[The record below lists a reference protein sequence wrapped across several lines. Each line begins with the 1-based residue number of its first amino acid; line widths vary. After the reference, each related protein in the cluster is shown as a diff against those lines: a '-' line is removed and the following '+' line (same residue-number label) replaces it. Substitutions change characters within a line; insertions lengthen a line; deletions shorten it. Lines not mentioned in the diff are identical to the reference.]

1 MHTRLRQFGAHL
13 ALCLLL
19 LLTACYPGYD
29 PRAVAPTPTA
39 TRPSRFPTQAAQTPI
54 APVRFAAQPIPTLT
68 SEFQYLPLYA
78 QGKAHYAGA
87 PLALSLRGQPLQLLL
102 SALKEPSSASVSE
115 PGVRAFIST
124 MVITNTGSAELE
136 LPLRELFQGMNGS
149 GKPLDKGGQ
158 LRLEQTEATLRLPA
172 KGARTLDLL
181 WRTEVYGADMRLWIT
196 FNLPIQ
202 ESGYIQPSTESAI
215 WTFSLSAIGQ
225 TQADACERA
234 AKFVRETVEDD
245 TIFKPGEHFTKTWVI
260 ENSGKCDWIEGSTWA
275 YFSGEAMGVTQP
287 LPLLDLPAPGGQL
300 TITVPMTAPL
310 KPGSYRGEWRLRAP
324 WGEFYN
330 RAFYLQIVVK

>member
-1 MHTRLRQFGAHL
+1 MRTRLRRFGAHA

-19 LLTACYPGYD
+19 LSTACYPGYG

-54 APVRFAAQPIPTLT
+54 APVRFAAQPVPTLT
-68 SEFQYLPLYA
+68 TGFQYLPLYA
-78 QGKAHYAGA
+78 QNTARYAGA
-87 PLALSLRGQPLQLLL
+87 PFALNLRGQSLRLLL
-102 SALKEPSSASVSE
+102 SALKEPSSTPASE
-115 PGVRAFIST
+115 PGVRAFVST
-124 MVITNTGSAELE
+124 FVITNAGSAEVE

-149 GKPLDKGGQ
+149 GKPLDKGGR
-158 LRLEQTEATLRLPA
+158 LRLEQAEASVRLPA
-172 KGARTLDLL
+172 KGSRTVDLL

-196 FNLPIQ
+196 LNLPIQ
-202 ESGYIQPSTESAI
+202 ESGYIQPGEESAI
-215 WTFSLSAIGQ
+215 WTFKLSAIGQ

-234 AKFVRETVEDD
+234 AKFVRETVEDN
-245 TIFKPGEHFTKTWVI
+245 TVFKPGESFTKTWVI

-275 YFSGEAMGVTQP
+275 FFSGEAMGVTQP
-287 LPLLDLPAPGGQL
+287 LPLPELPAPGELL
-300 TITVPMTAPL
+300 TVTVPMTAPL

-330 RAFYLQIVVK
+330 RAFYLQITVR